1 MIQPKI
7 VVRNT
12 ISGRRPP
19 APERRE
25 KPGRRQEGIQGGG
38 KLTPLPTTG
47 CRLARIRQAVQGT
60 QGGDK
65 REARAEERPLPPR
78 AEASSR
84 PYQPRGIT
92 LPAWAWGY
100 AMFYVSIQSFDDK
113 DKPPAVSRGG
123 ACLRPGVGGSLAS
136 ALGLGASS
144 ALRCA
149 LGPGCGLF

>member
-38 KLTPLPTTG
+38 KLTPLQTTG

-78 AEASSR
+78 AEASS
-84 PYQPRGIT
+84 
-92 LPAWAWGY
+92 
-100 AMFYVSIQSFDDK
+100 
-113 DKPPAVSRGG
+113 
-123 ACLRPGVGGSLAS
+123 
-136 ALGLGASS
+136 ALGGMQRSMSPPNPLMTETSRPQLVGA
-144 ALRCA
+144 
-149 LGPGCGLF
+149 

>member
-78 AEASSR
+78 AEASSAPTNHGVSPCPREPGGMQRSMSPPNPLMTETSR
-84 PYQPRGIT
+84 PQ
-92 LPAWAWGY
+92 L
-100 AMFYVSIQSFDDK
+100 V
-113 DKPPAVSRGG
+113 G
-123 ACLRPGVGGSLAS
+123 A
-136 ALGLGASS
+136 
-144 ALRCA
+144 
-149 LGPGCGLF
+149 

>member
-78 AEASSR
+78 AEASSA
-84 PYQPRGIT
+84 PTNHGVSPCPREPG
-92 LPAWAWGY
+92 GY
-100 AMFYVSIQSFDDK
+100 ATFYVSTQSFDDR
-113 DKPPAVSRGG
+113 DKPPAVSRGVNLPPPWG
-123 ACLRPGVGGSLAS
+123 WVPPPPCGVPWGQGVTYSQN
-136 ALGLGASS
+136 
-144 ALRCA
+144 
-149 LGPGCGLF
+149 

>member
-19 APERRE
+19 APGRRE
-25 KPGRRQEGIQGGG
+25 EGIQGGGETPTPQGGG

-47 CRLARIRQAVQGT
+47 YHLARVSLG
-60 QGGDK
+60 
-65 REARAEERPLPPR
+65 
-78 AEASSR
+78 
-84 PYQPRGIT
+84 
-92 LPAWAWGY
+92 GY
-100 AMFYVSIQSFDDK
+100 ATFYVSTQSFDDK

>member
-25 KPGRRQEGIQGGG
+25 KPRQ
-38 KLTPLPTTG
+38 
-47 CRLARIRQAVQGT
+47 RQQGT

-78 AEASSR
+78 AEASSA
-84 PYQPRGIT
+84 PTNHGVSPCPREPG
-92 LPAWAWGY
+92 GY
-100 AMFYVSIQSFDDK
+100 ATFYVSTQSFDDR
-113 DKPPAVSRGG
+113 DKPPAVSRGVNLPPPWG
-123 ACLRPGVGGSLAS
+123 WVPPPPCGVPWGQGVTYSQN
-136 ALGLGASS
+136 
-144 ALRCA
+144 
-149 LGPGCGLF
+149 

>member
-25 KPGRRQEGIQGGG
+25 KPGRRQAP
-38 KLTPLPTTG
+38 PLRTTR

-60 QGGDK
+60 QGGGK